1 MMENEREEL
10 NKKPTAKIYH
20 MRKKEIKQENIY
32 DNMYSSVLPFRAG
45 ENILELNDR
54 QTQ

>member
-1 MMENEREEL
+1 
-10 NKKPTAKIYH
+10 

-32 DNMYSSVLPFRAG
+32 DNRYSLVLPFRAG

-54 QTQ
+54 QKCVEQNIKT